1 VVTYEPIGSGRW
13 FDYLHQSKYADLM
26 VENDIDGK
34 TLLSLN
40 DEDLANLG
48 VDDVSNP
55 VTIHVC

>member
-1 VVTYEPIGSGRW
+1 
-13 FDYLHQSKYADLM
+13 M

-55 VTIHVC
+55 AHGEVGRHEVRDQRRSLLP

>member
-1 VVTYEPIGSGRW
+1 
-13 FDYLHQSKYADLM
+13 M

-55 VTIHVC
+55 VTTDEC